1 MEAGSQ
7 GESSLASRTFSV
19 LVVTG
24 ETSGEQHAAGLIDQ
38 IEHQHPDWEVKWFG
52 SGGTRMAA
60 AGVELLA
67 DVSKLAAIGP
77 WEALAHMGDYWRL
90 YRRILSEVSR
100 RRPQVA
106 ILVDF
111 PEFNL
116 NLARRLKKMKV
127 PVCYFIGP
135 QVWAWRPRRINQ
147 IKQWVDLML
156 VIFPFEQE
164 YYRQRGIDARYVG
177 NPSISLRALLNEPNN
192 GSEGDPGS
200 SHPPVVA
207 LLPGSR
213 RKEVENIFPVQ
224 LDAAACVACHHP
236 AQFRVSKA
244 PAVSIT
250 QLEAI
255 YRAWQARGNPALELE
270 IREEDAPRLLSQAR
284 CAIVKSGTSTLE
296 ATILHVPFAMV
307 YRISRPSWYLAR
319 PLVNVDTYCLAN
331 LIAGE
336 RIVPEFVQDQAT
348 GENIGSYLLELL
360 EDQGRREQ
368 VRTRLELA
376 SQKLGQQNAYQEGAR
391 HLGRLLSWRSEP

>member
-1 MEAGSQ
+1 M
-7 GESSLASRTFSV
+7 ASRTLSV

-38 IEHQHPDWEVKWFG
+38 IEHQNPDWKVEWFG
-52 SGGTRMAA
+52 SGGAQMAA
-60 AGVELLA
+60 AGVELLT
-67 DVSKLAAIGP
+67 DVSRLAAVGP
-77 WEALAHMGDYWRL
+77 WEALSHLRDYWRL
-90 YRRILSEVSR
+90 YRRILREVRR

-135 QVWAWRPRRINQ
+135 QVWAWRPHRVNQ
-147 IKQWVDLML
+147 IKRWVDLML

-164 YYRQRGIDARYVG
+164 YYRQRGVNAHYVG
-177 NPSISLRALLNEPNN
+177 NPSIRLREFLKEPGN
-192 GSEGDPGS
+192 GSDIGSRSSDPS
-200 SHPPVVA
+200 VVA

-213 RKEVENIFPVQ
+213 RKEVESIFPIQ
-224 LDAAACVACHHP
+224 LDAAAWVARHHP
-236 AQFRVSKA
+236 ARFWVSKA
-244 PAVSIT
+244 PAISSAQIESVY
-250 QLEAI
+250 Q
-255 YRAWQARGNPALELE
+255 AWQDRGNPPLDLE
-270 IREEDAPRLLSQAR
+270 IQEEAAPRLLSQAR

-319 PLVNVDTYCLAN
+319 PLVHIDTYCLAN

-336 RIVPEFVQDQAT
+336 RIVPEFVQDEAT

-360 EDQGRREQ
+360 EDQTRREQ
-368 VRTRLELA
+368 VRTHLELA
-376 SQKLGQQNAYQEGAR
+376 SRKLGEQNAYQESAQ
-391 HLGRLLSWRSEP
+391 HLGRLLSMPLEIRV

>member
-1 MEAGSQ
+1 MFWVEAGSQ
-7 GESSLASRTFSV
+7 GESSLASRTLSV

-24 ETSGEQHAAGLIDQ
+24 ETSGEQHAAGLIGQ
-38 IEHQHPDWEVKWFG
+38 IERQHPDWTVEWFG

-67 DVSKLAAIGP
+67 DISQLAAIGP
-77 WEALAHMGDYWRL
+77 WEALSHLGDYWRL
-90 YRRILSEVSR
+90 FRRVLSEVSR
-100 RRPQVA
+100 RRPQAA

-116 NLARRLKKMKV
+116 KLARRLKQMKV

-135 QVWAWRPRRINQ
+135 QVWAWRPHR
-147 IKQWVDLML
+147 IKQIQKWVDLML

-164 YYRQRGIDARYVG
+164 YYRQRGIDAHYVG
-177 NPSISLRALLNEPNN
+177 NPSIRLRELLTEANN
-192 GSEGDPGS
+192 GSDADPGS
-200 SHPPVVA
+200 SLPSVIA

-213 RKEVENIFPVQ
+213 RKEVESIFPVQ
-224 LDAAACVACHHP
+224 LDAAAWVARHHP
-236 AQFRVSKA
+236 ARFRVSKA
-244 PAVSIT
+244 PAIPTT

-255 YRAWQARGNPALELE
+255 YQAWQSRGNPPLALEIQE
-270 IREEDAPRLLSQAR
+270 DDAPRLLLQAR

-296 ATILHVPFAMV
+296 ATILQVPFAMV

-360 EDQGRREQ
+360 ENPSRQEQ
-368 VRTRLELA
+368 VRTHLELA
-376 SQKLGQQNAYQEGAR
+376 LQKLGQQDAYQEGAK
-391 HLGRLLSWRSEP
+391 HVGRLLS

>member
-1 MEAGSQ
+1 M
-7 GESSLASRTFSV
+7 ASRTLSV

-24 ETSGEQHAAGLIDQ
+24 ETSGEQHAAGLIEQ
-38 IEHQHPDWEVKWFG
+38 IESQHPDWKVEWFG
-52 SGGTRMAA
+52 SGGARMAA

-67 DVSKLAAIGP
+67 DVSQLAAIGP
-77 WEALAHMGDYWRL
+77 WEALSHLRNYWRL
-90 YRRILSEVSR
+90 YHRILSEVSR
-100 RRPQVA
+100 RRPEVA

-135 QVWAWRPRRINQ
+135 QLWAWRPRRINQ
-147 IKQWVDLML
+147 IKAWVDLML
-156 VIFPFEQE
+156 VIFPFEEE
-164 YYRQRGIDARYVG
+164 YYRQRGVEAHYVG
-177 NPSISLRALLNEPNN
+177 NPSIRLRASLTEFIPEPEEDS
-192 GSEGDPGS
+192 GGC
-200 SHPPVVA
+200 PPSIVA

-213 RKEVENIFPVQ
+213 RKEVDSLFPIQ
-224 LDAAACVACHHP
+224 LDAAACVARQYP

-244 PAVSIT
+244 PAIPTS
-250 QLEAI
+250 QLETI
-255 YRAWQARGNPALELE
+255 YQEWQSRGNPALELE
-270 IREEDAPRLLSQAR
+270 IHEGDAPRLLAQSR

-296 ATILHVPFAMV
+296 ATILHVPFAML

-319 PLVNVDTYCLAN
+319 PFVNVDTYCLAN

-360 EDQGRREQ
+360 KDPGRQEQ
-368 VRTRLELA
+368 VRTHLELA
-376 SQKLGQQNAYQEGAR
+376 SRKLGEKDAYQESAQ
-391 HLGRLLSWRSEP
+391 HLGRLLS

>member
-1 MEAGSQ
+1 M
-7 GESSLASRTFSV
+7 

-38 IEHQHPDWEVKWFG
+38 LGRQNPDWEIKWFG

-67 DVSKLAAIGP
+67 DVSKLGAVGP
-77 WEALAHMGDYWRL
+77 WEALFQLRHYWRL
-90 YRRILSEVSR
+90 FRRILLEVRR
-100 RRPQVA
+100 RRPQLA

-116 NLARRLKKMKV
+116 KLSRRLKKMRV

-135 QVWAWRPRRINQ
+135 QLWAWRPNRINQ

-164 YYRQRGIDARYVG
+164 YYRQRGVDAHYVG
-177 NPSISLRALLNEPNN
+177 NPSIHLRELLTQPNL
-192 GSEGDPGS
+192 GSTGDPGS
-200 SHPPVVA
+200 SNPSVVA

-213 RKEVENIFPVQ
+213 RKEVDSILPIQ
-224 LDAAACVACHHP
+224 LDAAGWVVRHHP
-236 AQFRVSKA
+236 ARFLVSKA
-244 PAVSIT
+244 PDISVA
-250 QLEAI
+250 QLKAI
-255 YRAWQARGNPALELE
+255 YQAWQGRGNPKLELE
-270 IREEDAPRLLSQAR
+270 IVEDPASRLLLQAR

-307 YRISRPSWYLAR
+307 YRISRPSWYLTR
-319 PLVNVDTYCLAN
+319 PLVNIDTYCLAN

-336 RIVPEFVQDQAT
+336 RIVPEFVQDEAT
-348 GENIGSYLLELL
+348 GENIGSYLLDLL
-360 EDQGRREQ
+360 KDQSRREQ
-368 VRTRLELA
+368 VRNRLEGA
-376 SQKLGQQNAYQEGAR
+376 SQKLGKKNAYQESAQ
-391 HLGRLLSWRSEP
+391 HVGRLLAGR